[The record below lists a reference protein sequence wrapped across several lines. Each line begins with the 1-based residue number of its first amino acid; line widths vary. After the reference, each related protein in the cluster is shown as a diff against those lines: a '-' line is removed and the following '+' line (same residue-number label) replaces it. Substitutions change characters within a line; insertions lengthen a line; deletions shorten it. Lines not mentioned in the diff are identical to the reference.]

1 MANSNDVAESFFEL
15 PSGDALTPAEANQ
28 TTRSSV
34 TRVIIPVGLAG
45 VGKTTLLAEIY
56 EKFLEGPFADHRYA
70 WSQTLHGFEQRVH
83 SARIASGRRTPTT
96 PRTPITDRDKF
107 LHLRLAPVDGL
118 TQPRDVLIADC
129 PGEVFRLMRDD
140 VREAKSH
147 PLLLRADHIA
157 FLVNGES
164 FGKLDLRQEAYHE
177 TDLLIQSIL
186 DAGVDRAVTSVIYT
200 KWDAAGKSDGA
211 DRLDGF
217 VSKFEEDL
225 RRKHGTRLGELRF
238 IKTAARPDRGSA
250 LDRGW
255 NLDEVLRIWLG
266 SARRPMLVEGSVFPS
281 IKAVREFDRF
291 RSAGSQR
298 VQ

>member
-1 MANSNDVAESFFEL
+1 MANSNDIVERFLEL
-15 PSGDALTPAEANQ
+15 PSGDALTPAEADQ

-45 VGKTTLLAEIY
+45 VGKTTLLAEIH
-56 EKFLEGPFADHRYA
+56 EKFLDGPFAGHRYA
-70 WSQTLHGFEQRVH
+70 WSRTLYGFEQRAH
-83 SARIASGRRTPTT
+83 SGRIASGRRTPTT
-96 PRTPITDRDKF
+96 PRTTITDPNKF
-107 LHLRLAPVDGL
+107 LHLRVAPCDGL

-147 PLLLRADHIA
+147 PLLPRADHIA

-164 FGKLDLRQEAYHE
+164 FGKLELRQEAYHE
-177 TDLLIQSIL
+177 ADLLIQSIL
-186 DAGVDRAVTSVIYT
+186 DAGFDKAVTSVIYT
-200 KWDAAGKSDGA
+200 KWDAAEKGNGA

-225 RRKHGTRLGELRF
+225 LRKHGTRLGKLRF
-238 IKTAARPDRGSA
+238 IKTSARPDLGSTQA
-250 LDRGW
+250 RGW
-255 NLDEVLRIWLG
+255 NLDEVLRTWLG
-266 SARRPMLVEGSVFPS
+266 SARRPMLLERPVFPS
-281 IKAVREFDRF
+281 MKAVREFDRF